1 MTTPVPSGVQTIA
14 DAGVP
19 GGWLIGIV
27 QVPDVTRFAS
37 PLVADTIHRCVGG
50 TASVIV

>member
-1 MTTPVPSGVQTIA
+1 MPVPSGVQTIA

-27 QVPDVTRFAS
+27 HVPDVSRFGS
-37 PLVADTIHRCVGG
+37 PPAADTIHRCVGG